1 MARFLAHVT
10 ARRGHLYPLVPTLQE
25 LLRRGHH
32 VAIHSSA
39 KDVSSL
45 ETLGI
50 RSIREASGQP
60 EPTTPDIGVGGRR
73 LREVQTLL
81 SRGKREAVEFQRAL
95 DEEQPEAL
103 IVDGAS
109 WGAGIVAEA
118 RRLPWAYAVPFCLPI
133 RSKDAPP
140 FGLGLVPRH
149 DLVGKARDALASR
162 LLLGPQERRI
172 RGSINMLR
180 EGWRLPPVRD
190 AADLFR
196 IPPLVIAY
204 TAEPFEYPRSDW
216 PSAVRMVGPGV
227 WDPPAAVPEW
237 LASIDVPLLLVTC
250 SSDLQY
256 DRRLVEVC
264 VDALADADVYL
275 VVTTAAVEPSGFA
288 TPPNVRIERF
298 IPHRLILDRAS
309 CVVCHGGMGITQKAL
324 AAGVPV
330 CAVPFARD
338 QFEVA
343 RRLEV
348 SLSGTRLPSSR
359 LTAARLRAAVAGA
372 VSKKEG
378 ARRVEL
384 AFRTAGGPRAA
395 ADALERLLPPRLQT
409 SRF

>member
-39 KDVSSL
+39 EDVSSL
-45 ETLGI
+45 EALGI
-50 RSIREASGQP
+50 RSIREDLSQP
-60 EPTTPDIGVGGRR
+60 EPIDADIGAGGRH

-81 SRGKREAVEFQRAL
+81 SRGRREAADFQRVL
-95 DEEQPEAL
+95 EEEQPDAL

-118 RRLPWAYAVPFCLPI
+118 RCLPWAYAVPFCLPV
-133 RSKDAPP
+133 RSRDAPP

-149 DLVGKARDALASR
+149 DLVGKARDAFARR
-162 LLLGPQERRI
+162 LLLGPQEKRI
-172 RGSINMLR
+172 RRSINMIR
-180 EGWRLPPVRD
+180 DGWRLPPIRD
-190 AADLFR
+190 AADLFLV
-196 IPPLVIAY
+196 PPLVIAY
-204 TAEPFEYPRSDW
+204 TAVPFEYPRSDW

-227 WDPPAAVPEW
+227 WDPPATPPEW
-237 LASIDVPLLLVTC
+237 LSSIDVPLVLVTC

-256 DRRLVEVC
+256 DGRLVEVC
-264 VDALADADVYL
+264 LEALADTDAYV

-288 TPPNVRIERF
+288 TAANVRIERF
-298 IPHRLILDRAS
+298 IPHRMILPRAT

-359 LTAARLRAAVAGA
+359 LTAGRLRAAVAGA
-372 VSKKEG
+372 ISRKEG

-384 AFRTAGGPRAA
+384 AFRAAGGPGAA
-395 ADALERLLPPRLQT
+395 ADALERLLPPQLRG
-409 SRF
+409 SP